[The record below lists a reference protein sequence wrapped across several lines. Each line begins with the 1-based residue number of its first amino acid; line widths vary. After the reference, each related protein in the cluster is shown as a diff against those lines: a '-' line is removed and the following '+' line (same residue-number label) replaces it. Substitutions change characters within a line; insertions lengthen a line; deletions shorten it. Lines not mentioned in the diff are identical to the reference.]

1 MRSKKDHYE
10 TLQMLLSAV
19 LMTIAVVTN
28 GLAQPPAGSQA
39 GTSVVRITGPY
50 GPSPVGRSGWRVPPL
65 DFRIE
70 IGPCLGWKVGVPASA
85 FRGLT
90 LTEAVIRTDIVALG
104 YVEGS
109 NRQWVSPEI
118 RKNLDYKL
126 SPAELTAAKNRLR
139 KFAVQMVAYHVDSFG
154 PDESTRRKV
163 FEFAKSLG
171 VEMIVVAPEP
181 AALPAIDKLANEFG
195 INVAIESLG
204 RKETPAYWQPKNV
217 LAALQ
222 GRSSRIGVRVDT
234 GAWMREGIN
243 PKEAL
248 AQLKDK
254 LMAVSLRDLSS
265 HTPTGREVPLSY
277 GAGDVKQILQEL
289 YRLKLRSLF
298 FTLNTTGEVDA
309 TADLARSV
317 DGFEQAVLPVLGD
330 YMVQRSKLLAIRGP
344 NELTD
349 DVKQQIEAAI
359 PRVAPAKPQKSR
371 KLLIMDE
378 RGPHTVIPHA
388 NYALELLGKKTGAYE
403 PVLSNDLD
411 NLKYDKIRQF
421 DAVMLN
427 STEVDATA
435 DPAVREGLLRY
446 VREGGG
452 LGGIHAAAWT
462 LAFWPE
468 FMEMM
473 GASQGPHRAPEKAT
487 WKIDD
492 PDSPLTKTFGG
503 QPFTYTDEY
512 YRMTDTGLQGTYYSR
527 DKVHVLLSIDMALSP
542 DFYAGRVP
550 FIRKDNDYA
559 ISWIK
564 GYGKGRVF
572 YSGLGHMP
580 DMFMQPKIGEH
591 ILAAVQFLLGDL
603 PADTTPSAE
612 LPARW

>member
-1 MRSKKDHYE
+1 MQCSK
-10 TLQMLLSAV
+10 LLLSAV
-19 LMTIAVVTN
+19 LIAIAVVTN

-39 GTSVVRITGPY
+39 DTSVVRTTGPY
-50 GPSPVGRSGWRVPPL
+50 GPSPVGRSGWRVPTL
-65 DFRIE
+65 DFRVE
-70 IGPCLGWKVGVPASA
+70 LGPCLNWKVGVPASA
-85 FRGLT
+85 FSGLT
-90 LTEAVIRTDIVALG
+90 LSEAVIGTDTVALG

-109 NRQWVSPEI
+109 NTQWVSPEI
-118 RKNLDYKL
+118 RKNLDYNL
-126 SPAELTAAKNRLR
+126 TPVELTAAKNRLR
-139 KFAVQMVAYHVDSFG
+139 KFGVQMAAYHVDSFG

-171 VEMIVVAPEP
+171 VEMIVAAPEP
-181 AALPAIDKLANEFG
+181 ASLPAIDKLANEFG

-204 RKETPAYWQPKNV
+204 RKETPAYWQPKRV
-217 LAALQ
+217 LTALQ
-222 GRSSRIGVRVDT
+222 GRSSRIGVCVDT
-234 GAWMREGIN
+234 GAWLREGIN
-243 PKEAL
+243 PKESV

-265 HTPTGREVPLSY
+265 LTPAGREVPLSY

-289 YRLKLRSLF
+289 YRLKVKPLF
-298 FTLNTTGEVDA
+298 LILNTTGAVDA

-349 DVKQQIEAAI
+349 EVKQQIEAAI
-359 PRVAPAKPQKSR
+359 PRVAPAKPKKPR

-378 RGPHTVIPHA
+378 RGPHSTVPHG

-435 DPAVREGLLRY
+435 DPAVREGLLRF

-452 LGGIHAAAWT
+452 LGGIHATAWT
-462 LAFWPE
+462 AAFWPE
-468 FMEMM
+468 LMEMM
-473 GASQGPHRAPEKAT
+473 GASQGPHRRPEKAT

-492 PDSPLTKTFGG
+492 PDSPLTKAFGG
-503 QPFTYTDEY
+503 QPFTYTEEY
-512 YRMTDTGLQGTYYSR
+512 YRMTDTGPQGTYYSR
-527 DKVHVLLSIDMALSP
+527 DKLHVLISIDVEQSP
-542 DFYAGRVP
+542 DFNSGRVP

-559 ISWIK
+559 ISWIR

-572 YSGLGHMP
+572 YSGLGHMT
-580 DMFMQPKIGEH
+580 DMFMQPKLGEH
-591 ILAAVQFLLGDL
+591 ILAAIQFLLGDL

-612 LPARW
+612 LPARR